1 MTNKIALVTG
11 GSTGIGAATA
21 KHLADDGFKVLI
33 TGRNE
38 KTLKES
44 AAEHDNIDWLISDVS
59 TPDDVKKTV
68 AHIKN
73 TYKRLDVLV
82 NNAGIATPVPFEQ
95 ITLDHYDDIF
105 NINVRGL
112 IDMTLT
118 SLPLLKES
126 KGNII
131 NIASIVADDPFSGFS
146 IYSASKGAVITLTK
160 GLAKELAEYGIRVN
174 AISPGPIATPLF
186 DKMDLSEQEQEGMGE
201 SIKEMVPLGRFGT
214 PEEVA
219 TAVAFLA
226 SDKASYVTG
235 AQYKVDGG
243 IAA

>member
-1 MTNKIALVTG
+1 MIQKTALVTG
-11 GSTGIGAATA
+11 GSTGIGAAIA

-38 KTLKES
+38 KTLNES
-44 AAEHDNIDWLISDVS
+44 ATQHDNINYIVSDVS
-59 TPDDVKKTV
+59 KHEDVLNTIQ
-68 AHIKN
+68 HINKV
-73 TYKRLDVLV
+73 YKQLDVLV
-82 NNAGIATPVPFEQ
+82 NNAGVATPIPFEQ
-95 ITLDHYDDIF
+95 ISLEHYDDIF

-112 IDMTLT
+112 IDMTQT
-118 SLPLLKES
+118 SLPLLIES

-131 NIASIVADDPFSGFS
+131 NIASIVADDPFAGFS

-160 GLAKELAEYGIRVN
+160 VLAKEFSEFGIRVN
-174 AISPGPIATPLF
+174 AVSPGPIATPLF
-186 DKMDLSEQEQEGMGE
+186 DKMGLSEEEQSGMGE
-201 SIKEMVPLGRFGT
+201 SIENMVPLGRFGT
-214 PEEVA
+214 PDEIA
-219 TAVAFLA
+219 TAVSFLA

>member
-1 MTNKIALVTG
+1 MSQKVALVTG
-11 GSTGIGAATA
+11 GSTGIGAAIA
-21 KHLADDGFKVLI
+21 KQLAEDGFKVLI

-38 KTLKES
+38 KTL
-44 AAEHDNIDWLISDVS
+44 AETATQHDNIDWIISDVS
-59 TPDDVKKTV
+59 NHDDVVKTV
-68 AHIKN
+68 AHISKN
-73 TYKRLDVLV
+73 YKKLDVLI
-82 NNAGIATPVPFEQ
+82 NNAGVATPIPFEQ
-95 ITLDHYDDIF
+95 ITMEHYDDIF

-112 IDMTLT
+112 IDMTHT
-118 SLPLLKES
+118 SLSLLKES

-131 NIASIVADDPFSGFS
+131 NTASIVADDPFPGFS

-160 GLAKELAEYGIRVN
+160 VWAKEFADHGIRVN
-174 AISPGPIATPLF
+174 AVSPGPIATPLF
-186 DKMDLSEQEQEGMGE
+186 GKMGLSEQEQEGMGE
-201 SIKEMVPLGRFGT
+201 SIKGLVPLARFGT

-219 TAVAFLA
+219 NVVSFLA

>member
-1 MTNKIALVTG
+1 MSQKTALVTG
-11 GSTGIGAATA
+11 GSTGIGAAIA
-21 KHLADDGFKVLI
+21 KELADDGFKVLI

-38 KTLKES
+38 NTLVES
-44 AAEHDNIDWLISDVS
+44 AAQHDNIDWIISDV
-59 TPDDVKKTV
+59 TNHDDVVKTI
-68 AHIKN
+68 AHIEK
-73 TYKRLDVLV
+73 TYNRLDVLV
-82 NNAGIATPVPFEQ
+82 NNAGIATPIPFEQ
-95 ITLDHYDDIF
+95 ITMEHYDDIF

-112 IDMTLT
+112 IDVTLT

-131 NIASIVADDPFSGFS
+131 NTASIVADDPFAGFS

-160 GLAKELAEYGIRVN
+160 GLAKEFAEYGIRVN
-174 AISPGPIATPLF
+174 AVSPGPIATPLF
-186 DKMDLSEQEQEGMGE
+186 GKMNLSEQEQEGMGE

-214 PEEVA
+214 SEEVA
-219 TAVAFLA
+219 AAVAFLA

>member
-1 MTNKIALVTG
+1 MTQKVALVTG
-11 GSTGIGAATA
+11 GSTGIGASIA
-21 KHLADDGFKVLI
+21 KHLAEDGFKVLI

-38 KTLKES
+38 KTLTES
-44 AAEHDNIDWLISDVS
+44 GAQHDNIDWIISDVS
-59 TPDDVKKTV
+59 KHEDAIKT
-68 AHIKN
+68 AEHISSV
-73 TYKRLDVLV
+73 YKRLDVLV
-82 NNAGIATPVPFEQ
+82 NNAGIAPPIPFEQ

-112 IDMTLT
+112 VDVTQA

-131 NIASIVADDPFSGFS
+131 NIASIVADDPFAGFS

-160 GLAKELAEYGIRVN
+160 GLAKEFAGFGIRVN
-174 AISPGPIATPLF
+174 AVSPGPIATPLF
-186 DKMDLSEQEQEGMGE
+186 GKMGLSEEEQTGMGE
-201 SIKEMVPLGRFGT
+201 SIAEMVPLGRFGT
-214 PEEVA
+214 PDEVA
-219 TAVAFLA
+219 AAVAFLA